1 MADFFFLN
9 SHLFISILYE
19 NSEQENLKIIM
30 NFEFSYILLLLFH
43 ACYTLFP
50 HSKYNEREIRKK
62 KSAGL
67 YPVFLHTQNKTNS
80 SSIILQ
86 HFEQFFQTSAFAR
99 VVTSRIRSK
108 KNWTHFSFSRV
119 KNTTFIVWKAFFAFG
134 NLLVK
139 WKHTES
145 TISN

>member
-1 MADFFFLN
+1 MFKKSDDANGESLGRKMCKFRQTQFITRVGYGRVKCLIKMFIPKKKKTRVYYRNRVKNGRFFFLN

-62 KSAGL
+62 NL
-67 YPVFLHTQNKTNS
+67 PVFTLFFYIPRTRRTLHQ
-80 SSIILQ
+80 
-86 HFEQFFQTSAFAR
+86 
-99 VVTSRIRSK
+99 
-108 KNWTHFSFSRV
+108 
-119 KNTTFIVWKAFFAFG
+119 
-134 NLLVK
+134 
-139 WKHTES
+139 
-145 TISN
+145 

>member
-1 MADFFFLN
+1 MLAVHYFLIQN
-9 SHLFISILYE
+9 
-19 NSEQENLKIIM
+19 IM
-30 NFEFSYILLLLFH
+30 SGKFE
-43 ACYTLFP
+43 
-50 HSKYNEREIRKK
+50 KK

-86 HFEQFFQTSAFAR
+86 HFEFFQTSAFAR

-108 KNWTHFSFSRV
+108 KNWTHFAFSRV
-119 KNTTFIVWKAFFAFG
+119 KNTTFVVSKAVVAFG
-134 NLLVK
+134 KFTSQMKASNLN
-139 WKHTES
+139 WSTES